1 MVIGLNQIM
10 NYSYVNS
17 YTNTLEKA
25 VLNVFVHHI
34 EEFSKLEIQIYNS
47 EVLEMAGRKARR
59 KAQMIAKRY
68 AFPTKASRYTN
79 IIVTK
84 MFSAIKYL
92 KFLCT

>member
-1 MVIGLNQIM
+1 M
-10 NYSYVNS
+10 
-17 YTNTLEKA
+17 EKA

-34 EEFSKLEIQIYNS
+34 EEFSTLEIQIYNS